1 MAHSISVIIP
11 AYNAAATLGA
21 CLESLRRQ
29 TLPAAEIIVVD
40 DASRDRTADIA
51 RQHGA
56 KVIVLPRNQGPGVAR
71 NVGAAAATGDVLA
84 FTDSD
89 CEPLPD
95 WLDRITAPLALPGVA
110 AATGGYAGAVRETFL
125 TRLQDSVLHARQ
137 RFLPAEIES
146 TITSNFA
153 CRRSAFLSVG
163 GFPIYARRGAP
174 EKPIWGNEDEEL
186 GFLIGQRG
194 RIRWLADAGVRHG
207 YRASLSGFLRQQ
219 KFYAERI
226 VMSHFRFPDMAASR
240 SNYSRSSAATHLG
253 VTVALGVSPPLL
265 LAAPHVHDCAP
276 WVAVA
281 VAAASGVA
289 FLLLPAP
296 QLIDLRRQGHDRA
309 FLVKAHP
316 VLLLVSLAWLWG
328 AISGTLLSIGG
339 FIHGTTQSGSASPAL
354 GDQARP
360 AAAPDLLRDGPVQR
374 KV

>member
-1 MAHSISVIIP
+1 MAPTISVIIP
-11 AYNAAATLGA
+11 AYNAAATLGR
-21 CLESLRRQ
+21 CLKHIRQQ
-29 TLPAAEIIVVD
+29 TLPATEIIVVD
-40 DASRDRTADIA
+40 DASRDRTAEIA

-56 KVIVLPRNQGPGVAR
+56 KVIVLPRNQGPGAAR
-71 NVGAAAATGDVLA
+71 NAGAAAASGDVLT

-95 WLDRITAPLALPGVA
+95 WLDRITAPLALPGVV
-110 AATGGYAGAVRETFL
+110 AATGGYAGAVHETFL

-137 RFLPAEIES
+137 RLLPAEIES

-153 CRRSAFLSVG
+153 CKRAAFLAVG
-163 GFPIYARRGAP
+163 GFPIYMRRSDPARP
-174 EKPIWGNEDEEL
+174 VWGNEDEEL
-186 GFLIGQRG
+186 GFLLAQCG
-194 RIRWLADAGVRHG
+194 RIRWLSDAGVRHG
-207 YRASLSGFLRQQ
+207 YRPGLWRYLRQQ

-226 VMSHFRFPDMAASR
+226 VMSHFRFPEMAATR

-253 VTVALGVSPPLL
+253 VTVALGLSPLLL

-276 WVAVA
+276 WVAIAGSVA
-281 VAAASGVA
+281 SAIA

-296 QLIDLRRQGHDRA
+296 QVVDLRRQGHGRA

-339 FIHGTTQSGSASPAL
+339 FIYGTHQPGFAPAAP
-354 GDQARP
+354 GNQAR
-360 AAAPDLLRDGPVQR
+360 ATAAPDLLRDGAVQR
-374 KV
+374 EM